1 MKRAFEQRRRALW
14 RSLAVA
20 ALAAIEAV
28 IAMDMSL
35 AAAGRTRIVTFA
47 TTPFPYD
54 GVVPDSG
61 KPFLDTID
69 GTRRGH
75 NSPRG
80 GIYWEDQAYSDKHV
94 LLAIP
99 PHFDSHRPAFLIVYL
114 HGNKVML
121 ARDVVGRQHV
131 PQQLAES
138 HLNAVL
144 VAPQLAVDALDSSA
158 GRFWEPRVFAQFLDE
173 AADQLAKFYGK
184 PGSHKTFATM
194 PVVIVAYSGGYMP
207 ASAALSVG
215 GVDERIAGVILLDA
229 LYGETDK
236 FADWIEAR
244 HAQSFFFSAY
254 SRSSA
259 DENTAL
265 QQAISA
271 KNVSFA
277 NGVPQTF
284 YRGSVAFL
292 AVGDAPHEDFVTQ
305 AWTADPLA
313 ALLRKLKPGT

>member
-1 MKRAFEQRRRALW
+1 MKPRLDRGHRPFRRG
-14 RSLAVA
+14 LAIA
-20 ALAAIEAV
+20 ALAAVGAAIAV
-28 IAMDMSL
+28 SGSL
-35 AAAGRTRIVTFA
+35 AAGGRTRLVTFA
-47 TTPFPYD
+47 TTPFPYE
-54 GVVPDSG
+54 GIVPDSG

-80 GIYWEDQAYSDKHV
+80 GIYWEDQTYSDKHV

-99 PHFDSHRPAFLIVYL
+99 PHFDSRRPAFLIVYL

-121 ARDVVGRQHV
+121 ARDVAARQRV

-173 AADQLAKFYGK
+173 AADKLAKLYGK
-184 PGSHKTFATM
+184 PKSHAVFETM
-194 PVVIVAYSGGYMP
+194 PVVIVAYSGGYLP

-215 GVDERIAGVILLDA
+215 GADGRIAGVILLDA

-236 FADWIEAR
+236 FADWIAAR
-244 HAQSFFFSAY
+244 HAECFFFSAY

-265 QQAISA
+265 QQQIGA

-277 NGVPQTF
+277 NDLPPTLR
-284 YRGSVAFL
+284 RGSVAFL
-292 AVGDAPHEDFVTQ
+292 AVGDVPHEDFVTQ
-305 AWTADPLA
+305 AWAPDPLA
-313 ALLRKLKPGT
+313 AVLRKLKPGT